1 MLASS
6 GHRSGE
12 VGNGRA
18 GHKGLHGRSDGS
30 SADAASDTDEGGH
43 FGRRRRRVR
52 VVIVYCWKRGHVLV
66 VEVVVGWLFPGSGDD
81 CRVVWARGWAEN

>member
-12 VGNGRA
+12 VGDGRA
-18 GHKGLHGRSDGS
+18 GRKGLHGRSDGS

-43 FGRRRRRVR
+43 FGRRRRRYLESGDCLLSEESR
-52 VVIVYCWKRGHVLV
+52 VLV

-81 CRVVWARGWAEN
+81 CRLV